1 MRQTPLSHCI
11 TPFSLGLSLLQM
23 FRCSYL
29 TKKSLDSSLYH
40 CVLITPSRM
49 KQTVSFTLCWRL
61 TVRQPNVFW
70 IRCRCFSNTVH
81 SLNWSLYVLCTNPAK
96 QKVNNRF
103 ALHSSEEPS
112 PGVFKIPATSRQ
124 AARQTWLRWGECP
137 TSDRQNWAEFTY
149 FMILP

>member
-49 KQTVSFTLCWRL
+49 KQIVSFTLCWRL
-61 TVRQPNVFW
+61 TVRQPNVFGSVADVLVTQSILW
-70 IRCRCFSNTVH
+70 ID
-81 SLNWSLYVLCTNPAK
+81 LCTNPAK
-96 QKVNNRF
+96 LNVNIHF
-103 ALHSSEEPS
+103 VLHSSEEPS